1 MRFGAIFIAAIGLS
15 GVVAGAWV
23 RAQSGGPPTI
33 GPVAKP
39 AVTPPADPTVPVVED
54 TEPKADSE
62 LAVSTSACEIV
73 LAQAAE
79 EIEWWRAQVPSP
91 SPTTTTPASQTAPT
105 DAPPVAGEPPVIGP
119 LAPPKLPSADAL
131 KNAADPTA
139 TALVPAAV
147 LPDPEPA
154 FTGSVLDRPRIKQ
167 VAALVK
173 DMKPKDA
180 ALVVADLDESLA
192 VGLLAKMPPR
202 SASAIASALP
212 PELAAR
218 LLTRLSQLPNL
229 IVEEP

>member
-1 MRFGAIFIAAIGLS
+1 
-15 GVVAGAWV
+15 
-23 RAQSGGPPTI
+23 
-33 GPVAKP
+33 
-39 AVTPPADPTVPVVED
+39 
-54 TEPKADSE
+54 
-62 LAVSTSACEIV
+62 VSTSGCEIV

-79 EIEWWRAQVPSP
+79 EIEWWRSQVPSP
-91 SPTTTTPASQTAPT
+91 PPDTTAPT
-105 DAPPVAGEPPVIGP
+105 SPTSPPSPNVGPPLTGQPPVIGA
-119 LAPPKLPSADAL
+119 LAPPKLPSADAVKTAANL
-131 KNAADPTA
+131 STNAPVPTA
-139 TALVPAAV
+139 ALPE
-147 LPDPEPA
+147 PEPA

-202 SASAIASALP
+202 SASAIASALS

-218 LLTRLSQLPNL
+218 LLTRLSQLPNI

>member
-1 MRFGAIFIAAIGLS
+1 MRFGAIFIATIGLS

-33 GPVAKP
+33 GPVVK
-39 AVTPPADPTVPVVED
+39 PTVTVPTEAALPVIE
-54 TEPKADSE
+54 ELAPKADSE
-62 LAVSTSACEIV
+62 LTVSTSSCEIV

-79 EIEWWRAQVPSP
+79 EIEWWRTQVPIPPP
-91 SPTTTTPASQTAPT
+91 STTSPASPPGPL
-105 DAPPVAGEPPVIGP
+105 DEPPVAGEPPVIGP
-119 LAPPKLPSADAL
+119 LAPPKLPTADAL
-131 KNAADPTA
+131 KTAADPSA

-147 LPDPEPA
+147 LPDPEPP

-202 SASAIASALP
+202 SASAIASALS